1 MVGVV
6 DLPEKVLK
14 NLYSRILPQWR
25 VCFISAVIA
34 GFAAHL
40 YKMLNWTPNWDSIVF
55 RYDSQNMLR
64 LGRWF
69 LAAVCAPGSFYELPW
84 LNGLLAVIYHALGAV
99 CICKMFNVEKN
110 VTAALTGAAVVTFPT
125 VTSVMMYG
133 YVADGYAL
141 SFFLAC
147 MAAAVLTG
155 KKPRYAA
162 AAILIMLS
170 TAIYQAYVT
179 VTVMLILLYLINELV
194 FGEKSTADILK
205 STLKFLASGAVGMA
219 LYYAVMLI
227 LLKITGETLLEY
239 QGVNS
244 AMSWSD
250 MDLPGSL
257 YVIKHTLVSSFF
269 VETDKVS
276 VFTAINSVI
285 FVLTAVMYAAC
296 AAVKKIYTKP
306 GRLVLLT
313 VYTVLLPVGAALP
326 ALINPGIDYHNLM
339 RMGYFVFYLFFILMY
354 EKTVLPKSRLHNVK
368 AWTVLAVGAVLIFDC
383 TVIANVSYHKLQMA
397 YEKSFGTLIRIA
409 DRIEQTENSE
419 NCSDILV
426 IGALPGSE
434 AHSVNLPPDMTG
446 TTDSYILR
454 ADDESVGQSVLCS
467 AINDYCGKSYRFV
480 SGDKKREMLKTDAV
494 KEMDFWPGKN
504 SVAVTEGIIVIKL
517 GAESE

>member
-1 MVGVV
+1 MV

-14 NLYSRILPQWR
+14 NLYCRILPQWK
-25 VCFISAVIA
+25 VCFLSAVIA

-40 YKMLNWTPNWDSIVF
+40 YKLVNWTPNWDSIVF

-69 LAAVCAPGSFYELPW
+69 LAVACVPGSFYELPW

-99 CICKMFNVEKN
+99 CICKMFNIEKN
-110 VTAALTGAAVVTFPT
+110 ITAALIGAVVITFPT

-155 KKPRYAA
+155 KRPKYAA
-162 AAILIMLS
+162 AEVLITLS

-194 FGEKSTADILK
+194 FGKDSTLNLIK
-205 STLKFLASGAVGMA
+205 KTLKFLAAGAMGMA
-219 LYYAVMLI
+219 LYYAVMMI

-239 QGVNS
+239 QGCNS
-244 AMSWSD
+244 AMSMMDIDLKWS
-250 MDLPGSL
+250 LHVAANTFVGC
-257 YVIKHTLVSSFF
+257 FF
-269 VETDKVS
+269 GNLDKVS
-276 VFTAINSVI
+276 VFAVINAVI
-285 FVLTAVMYAAC
+285 LVLTAAMYAQSV
-296 AAVKKIYTKP
+296 AAKKIYKNP
-306 GRLVLLT
+306 GRLALLA
-313 VYTVLLPVGAALP
+313 VYTVLLPLGATLP
-326 ALINPGIDYHNLM
+326 VVINPDIVYHNLM
-339 RMGYFVFYLFFILMY
+339 RMGYCVFYLFFIIMY
-354 EKTVLPKSRLHNVK
+354 EKNVYMKSRLHMSK
-368 AWTVLAVGAVLIFDC
+368 AWAVLIIGTILIFNQ
-383 TVIANVSYHKLQMA
+383 TVTANVSYHKLQMA

-419 NCSDILV
+419 SCSDILV

-434 AHSVNLPPDMTG
+434 AYSVNLPPEMTG

-454 ADDESVGQSVLCS
+454 ADDETVGQSVLCS
-467 AINDYCGKSYRFV
+467 AINDYCGKEYRFV
-480 SGDKKREMLKTDAV
+480 SGERKREMLNTEAV

-504 SVAVTEGIIVIKL
+504 SVAVTDGIIVIKL